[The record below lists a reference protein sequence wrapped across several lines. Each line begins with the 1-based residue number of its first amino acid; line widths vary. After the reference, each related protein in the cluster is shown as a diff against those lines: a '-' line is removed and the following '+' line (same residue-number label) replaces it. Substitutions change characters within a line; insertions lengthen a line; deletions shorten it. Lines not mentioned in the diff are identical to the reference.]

1 MSHHEVGPRGGGRM
15 AVLYVHDWDVMS
27 VGSGVRVGKKR
38 INMKK
43 LTFSNM

>member
-27 VGSGVRVGKKR
+27 GSGRVGKKR
-38 INMKK
+38 TNMKK
-43 LTFSNM
+43 LTFSDM